1 MAQRKEITL
10 SAERLNADHPLGPLV
25 PLGRFDWE
33 RILGRCKFK
42 PRSSAKLIGYTLGT
56 YADLET
62 GTRIYPGNE
71 RIELRAG
78 LAKNSVIDGL
88 KMLQEVGLI
97 HKVSNGSSYGRSAK
111 ASEFRLT
118 APEGLAESYREE
130 WNANIWDDRQTWN
143 VENLLEQVGSST
155 PDLSEQVGSSGH
167 VPSLN
172 SKEQVGSTKEQVG
185 STKEQVGSSVGTG
198 LLNRTPST
206 YGSTH
211 ESSNQTIKKSSSAF
225 RPNATLRGDNEIF
238 DLNDESQN
246 LSEEQNRQKQMAYL
260 QKMIE
265 LEKVKSA

>member
-1 MAQRKEITL
+1 M
-10 SAERLNADHPLGPLV
+10 NADHPLGPLV
-25 PLGRFDWE
+25 PVGRFDWE

-42 PRSSAKLIGYTLGT
+42 PRTSAKLVAFALATW
-56 YADLET
+56 ADLET
-62 GTRIYPGNE
+62 GTRIHPGNK

-78 LAKNSVIDGL
+78 LAKDSVIDGL
-88 KMLQEVGLI
+88 QMLQEVGLI

-130 WNANIWDDRQTWN
+130 WNVNIWDDRQTWN

-155 PDLSEQVGSSGH
+155 PDLSERFGSSGH
-167 VPSLN
+167 VPTVETL
-172 SKEQVGSTKEQVG
+172 EQVGSSAEQVG
-185 STKEQVGSSVGTG
+185 SSSEQVGSSVETG
-198 LLNRTPST
+198 RLNRTPST
-206 YGSTH
+206 YVSTH
-211 ESSNQTIKKSSSAF
+211 ESSNQSIKKSSAF